1 MAGCITPW
9 TSRRTRARQRNTC
22 GRRST
27 CPISPARSSPIAR
40 PARCCAAGT
49 APLQPGT
56 TNHGHPTERM
66 SRNAVET
73 VMGAVVLVVAAL
85 FLFFAYTRTQTHTVT
100 GYEVSA
106 RFDRVDGLR
115 TGGDVRISGIKVG
128 TVTSQSLDAQ
138 TFLAVVHLTID
149 PSIKLPVDT
158 IATITSTGLLGENY
172 LALVPGNDEE
182 FIKPG
187 GAIDHTEPPINIFS
201 LINKFVGSG
210 GGAPSPQKKD
220 GDSAPAK

>member
-1 MAGCITPW
+1 MT
-9 TSRRTRARQRNTC
+9 
-22 GRRST
+22 
-27 CPISPARSSPIAR
+27 
-40 PARCCAAGT
+40 
-49 APLQPGT
+49 
-56 TNHGHPTERM
+56 
-66 SRNAVET
+66 RNAVET

-85 FLFFAYTRTQTHTVT
+85 FLFFAYTRTQTRTVT
-100 GYEVSA
+100 GYDVSA
-106 RFDRVDGLR
+106 RFERVDGLR

-128 TVTSQSLDAQ
+128 TVTSQSLDPQ

-182 FIKPG
+182 YIKQG
-187 GAIDHTEPPINIFS
+187 GVISQTEPPINIFS

-210 GGAPSPQKKD
+210 GPAPAQKKD
-220 GDSAPAK
+220 GDSAPPK